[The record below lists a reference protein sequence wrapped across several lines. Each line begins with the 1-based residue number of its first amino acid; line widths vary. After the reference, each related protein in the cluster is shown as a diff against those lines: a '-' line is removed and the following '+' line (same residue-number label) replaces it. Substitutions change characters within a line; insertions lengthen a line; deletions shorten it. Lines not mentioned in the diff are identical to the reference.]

1 MDLQNIA
8 QLASEI
14 KKPSKSE
21 AFGIIK
27 SLELDEHNIAR
38 LYAFFC
44 DYPESGRKISDLAWV
59 KKAHSKSPRFP
70 YLQVVGGVLLGT
82 CGKVMHCA
90 DTHMQEG
97 HYDMAG
103 IKINTEHRGI
113 PEKFIIGIETDFL
126 ESVNLTMP
134 LDIKIVTGQ
143 DVYVINSSFGIYVSQ
158 FKKAMTGFTSPDIR
172 FSKNN
177 QRVLIKEGKRTAL
190 IMCVRF

>member
-1 MDLQNIA
+1 MNLQNIA

-21 AFGIIK
+21 AFEIIK
-27 SLELDEHNIAR
+27 SLEFDEHNIAR

-90 DTHMQEG
+90 DTDMTEG
-97 HYDMAG
+97 HYDIAG
-103 IKINTEHRGI
+103 VKINTEYRGI
-113 PEKFIIGIETDFL
+113 HEKFISGIKTDFR

-134 LDIKIVTGQ
+134 RDIKTVTGL
-143 DVYVINSSFGIYVSQ
+143 DTYVINSSFGIYVSQ
-158 FKKAMTGFTSPDIR
+158 FKKSMVGFTSPDIR
-172 FSKNN
+172 FSENN
-177 QRVLIKEGKRTAL
+177 SRVLIKEGKRTAL
-190 IMCVRF
+190 IMCVRL